1 LTIKAFWNKEIG
13 IMKIGIS
20 AIEYYLPEKII
31 TNDFFEHAKNDF
43 LEEKVGIKERHIAAE
58 NEFTS
63 DMAAKAVNKLIAKH
77 NINRNELEFLVLCT
91 LSPDYILPQTSA
103 QVQTMCELPTSI
115 YTVDLRMG
123 CTGFVHSL
131 SIAQSLIAGMG
142 FKKGLVVT
150 ADKFSIYLSYRDY
163 SVDTLFSDSAA
174 AVLVEENPKLFEIMT
189 HDFGTDGKG
198 AEHIVIPAGGARL
211 RISEETSKFE
221 TIKPGVERSKNF
233 LYMNGRQVM
242 KFADNTVPISANKV
256 MSKAGITLDDVD
268 WVIMHQANKFMLEE
282 IGDRCGIPREKN
294 YINLWNKGNTIASS
308 IPIAL
313 NELLEK
319 HERINHDR
327 YWMITGF
334 GLGFAWGTT
343 LLKYVGK

>member
-1 LTIKAFWNKEIG
+1 
-13 IMKIGIS
+13 MKIGIS

-31 TNDFFEHAKNDF
+31 DNDFFEHAKNDF

-63 DMAAKAVNKLIAKH
+63 DMAAKAVNKLIEKN
-77 NINRNELEFLVLCT
+77 NINKNELDFIVLCT
-91 LSPDYILPQTSA
+91 LSPDYVLPQTSA
-103 QVQTMCELPTSI
+103 QVQAICELPTSI
-115 YTVDLRMG
+115 YSVDIRMG
-123 CTGFVHSL
+123 CTGFVHALSL
-131 SIAQSLIAGMG
+131 AQSLIAGMG

-150 ADKFSIYLSYRDY
+150 ADKFSIYLSYKDF

-174 AVLVEENPKLFEIMT
+174 AVLVEENPKLFEIMS
-189 HDFGTDGKG
+189 HDFGTDGNG
-198 AEHIVIPAGGARL
+198 AEHIVVPAGGCRL

-221 TIKPGVERSKNF
+221 HIKPGIERSKNY

-242 KFADNTVPISANKV
+242 KFADKTVPMSAEKV
-256 MSKAGITLDDVD
+256 MKKTGVSLDDID

-282 IGDRCGIPREKN
+282 IGDRCGIPRDKN
-294 YINLWNKGNTIASS
+294 YINLWNKGNAISSS
-308 IPIAL
+308 IPIAMH
-313 NELLEK
+313 ELLAK
-319 HERINHDR
+319 HERCNNNR
-327 YWMITGF
+327 YWLITGF

>member
-1 LTIKAFWNKEIG
+1 
-13 IMKIGIS
+13 MKIGIS
-20 AIEYYLPEKII
+20 AIEYYLPEKVI
-31 TNDFFEHAKNDF
+31 TNDFFEHAKNEF
-43 LEEKVGIKERHIAAE
+43 LEGTVGIKERHIAAE

-63 DMAAKAVNKLIAKH
+63 DMAAKAVNNLILKN
-77 NINRNELEFLVLCT
+77 NINRNEIEFLVLCT

-103 QVQTMCELPTSI
+103 QVQTMCELPTST
-115 YTVDLRMG
+115 YTVDIRMG
-123 CTGFVHSL
+123 CTGFMHSL

-150 ADKFSIYLSYRDY
+150 SDKFSIYLSYRDF
-163 SVDTLFSDSAA
+163 SVDTLFSDAA
-174 AVLVEENPKLFEIMT
+174 TAVLVEENPKLFEIMA

-198 AEHIVIPAGGARL
+198 AEHIVIPAGGCRL

-221 TIKPGVERSKNF
+221 TVKPGIERSKNY

-242 KFADNTVPISANKV
+242 KFADKTVPISADKV
-256 MSKAGITLDDVD
+256 MKKTGITMDDID

-282 IGDRCGIPREKN
+282 IGERCGIPKEKN
-294 YINLWNKGNTIASS
+294 YINLLNKGNTIASS

-313 NELLEK
+313 KELLEK
-319 HERINHDR
+319 HERCNNGR

-334 GLGFAWGTT
+334 GLGFAWGTST
-343 LLKYVGK
+343 LKYVGK

>member
-1 LTIKAFWNKEIG
+1 
-13 IMKIGIS
+13 MRIGIS

-31 TNDFFEHAKNDF
+31 DNDFFEHAKNDF

-58 NEFTS
+58 NEYTS
-63 DMAAKAVNKLIAKH
+63 DLAAKAVNNLITKH
-77 NINRNELEFLVLCT
+77 NIDRNEIEFLVLCT

-103 QVQTMCELPTSI
+103 QVQTMCELPNTLYSLDI
-115 YTVDLRMG
+115 RMG
-123 CTGFVHSL
+123 CTGFVHAL

-163 SVDTLFSDSAA
+163 NVDTLFSDAGA
-174 AVLVEENPKLFEIMT
+174 AVLVERDPKLFEIMD

-198 AEHIVIPAGGARL
+198 AEHIVIPAGGSKL

-221 TIKPGVERSKNF
+221 YIKPGVERSKNY

-242 KFADNTVPISANKV
+242 KFANATVPVSASNV
-256 MSKAGITLDDVD
+256 MKKTGITMDDID
-268 WVIMHQANKFMLEE
+268 WVVMHQANKLMLEE

-294 YINLWNKGNTIASS
+294 YINLWNKGNSIASS
-308 IPIAL
+308 IPIAMH
-313 NELLEK
+313 ELLEK
-319 HERINHDR
+319 HERCNHGR
-327 YWMITGF
+327 YWVITGF

-343 LLKYVGK
+343 TLKYVGK

>member
-1 LTIKAFWNKEIG
+1 MK
-13 IMKIGIS
+13 KIGIS

-31 TNDFFEHAKNDF
+31 DNDFFEHAKNDF
-43 LEEKVGIKERHIAAE
+43 LEEKVGIKERHIAREDQA
-58 NEFTS
+58 TS
-63 DMAAKAVNKLIAKH
+63 DLAVKAVNQLIEKN
-77 NINRNELEFLVLCT
+77 NINRDELDFIVLCS
-91 LSPDYILPQTSA
+91 LSPDYVLPQTSS
-103 QVQTMCELPTSI
+103 QVQTLCELPTSI
-115 YTVDLRMG
+115 YSIDVRMG

-131 SIAQSLIAGMG
+131 SVAQSLIAGMG

-163 SVDTLFSDSAA
+163 TVDTLFSDSAA
-174 AVLVEENPKLFEIMT
+174 AVLVEEDPKLFEIVA
-189 HDFGTDGKG
+189 HDFGTDGTG
-198 AEHIVIPAGGARL
+198 VEHIIIPAGGSRL

-221 TIKPGVERSKNF
+221 SIKPGIERSKNY

-242 KFADNTVPISANKV
+242 KFANNTVPSSADKV
-256 MSKAGITLDDVD
+256 FKKSGTTLQDLD
-268 WVIMHQANKFMLEE
+268 WLVLHQANKLMLEN
-282 IGDRCGIPREKN
+282 IGELLGIDKEKN

-313 NELLEK
+313 KEILDNKQRL
-319 HERINHDR
+319 NHGR
-327 YWMITGF
+327 HWMIVGF

>member
-1 LTIKAFWNKEIG
+1 MK
-13 IMKIGIS
+13 KIGIS

-31 TNDFFEHAKNDF
+31 DNDFFEHAKNDF
-43 LEEKVGIKERHIAAE
+43 LEEKVGIKERHIAREDQA
-58 NEFTS
+58 TS
-63 DMAAKAVNKLIAKH
+63 DLAVKAVNQLIEKN
-77 NINRNELEFLVLCT
+77 NINRDELDFIVLCS
-91 LSPDYILPQTSA
+91 LSPDYVLPQTSS
-103 QVQTMCELPTSI
+103 QVQTLCELPTSI
-115 YTVDLRMG
+115 YSIDVRMG

-131 SIAQSLIAGMG
+131 SVAQSLIAGMG

-163 SVDTLFSDSAA
+163 TVDTLFSDSAA
-174 AVLVEENPKLFEIMT
+174 AVLVEEDPKLFEIVA
-189 HDFGTDGKG
+189 HDFGTDGTG
-198 AEHIVIPAGGARL
+198 VEHIIIPAGGSRL

-221 TIKPGVERSKNF
+221 SIKPGIERSNNY

-242 KFADNTVPISANKV
+242 KFANNTVPSSADKV
-256 MSKAGITLDDVD
+256 FKKSGTTLQDLD
-268 WVIMHQANKFMLEE
+268 WLVLHQANKLMLEN
-282 IGDRCGIPREKN
+282 IGELLGIDKEKN

-313 NELLEK
+313 KEILDNKQRL
-319 HERINHDR
+319 NHGR
-327 YWMITGF
+327 HWMIVGF